1 MPSILLTVFLL
12 QLAIHLVNTIGASTI
27 NSLLWTLYNRI
38 LPSNSKASAEQTELK
53 SKFMKAR
60 KELNATS
67 SQDEFAKWAKLRR
80 QHDKLLEQLEKNKS
94 STDNT
99 KTTFD
104 STVSTLRWIG
114 TNGLRL
120 FLQFWYSK
128 QAMFWIP
135 KGWVPYYAEWLL
147 SFPRAPLGSV
157 SVQAWGLACG
167 AIILLVSDAV
177 VAIVALAVGAGS
189 QKSEEQPMKVPSEK
203 AAPAST
209 KKEL

>member
-1 MPSILLTVFLL
+1 
-12 QLAIHLVNTIGASTI
+12 
-27 NSLLWTLYNRI
+27 
-38 LPSNSKASAEQTELK
+38 
-53 SKFMKAR
+53 MKVR

-67 SQDEFAKWAKLRR
+67 SQSTSLQNGPSCADNMINYWSSWRR
-80 QHDKLLEQLEKNKS
+80 TVRTHNLVLKYRHRTFSANSACAES
-94 STDNT
+94 STDST

-104 STVSTLRWIG
+104 STVTTLRWIA
-114 TNGLRL
+114 TNGLRM

-157 SVQAWGLACG
+157 SMQAWSLACG
-167 AIILLVSDAV
+167 AIILLVSDAI
-177 VAIVALAVGAGS
+177 VAIVALAMGAGS
-189 QKSEEQPMKVPSEK
+189 QKAKPQPMKVPSEK
-203 AAPAST
+203 AGAGE